1 MPMSTLKRLV
11 KRGLKPGRKF
21 TRGDDYQKPIT
32 SKTQEARRQQEAEYP
47 AKAKKANRE
56 RQAQLK
62 IGEAL
67 QGAKK
72 AKRGIQ
78 PEKVTGKYLTGTPRK
93 STLDKMDASAIAQKY
108 TGRQISAMQRK
119 FKDPKILAK
128 LKQARVYRKDLAA
141 TATADPTRGGPGV
154 ERRESMAAEF
164 RKSGGKVAKRS
175 GGGKIS
181 KPQGWGAARLP
192 PKKT

>member
-1 MPMSTLKRLV
+1 MPISTLKRLV
-11 KRGLKPGRKF
+11 QRGLKPGRKF
-21 TRGDDYQKPIT
+21 TRGDVYQKPLT
-32 SKTQEARRQQEAEYP
+32 SP
-47 AKAKKANRE
+47 A
-56 RQAQLK
+56 
-62 IGEAL
+62 GE
-67 QGAKK
+67 GGKR

-93 STLDKMDASAIAQKY
+93 STLDKMDSAEIAQKY

-164 RKSGGKVAKRS
+164 RKSGGKVTKRS
-175 GGGKIS
+175 GGGKIG
-181 KPQGWGAARLP
+181 KPQGWGSARLP